1 LHESKLFQE
10 ARETSVQPEEMNEE
24 EVMAEHKV
32 RKRQMQKLEKAE
44 ESTERLARLHHRDA
58 ELQSSARMEM
68 LKKIA
73 ADSVLYF
80 DGVSRAVK
88 GYRNTVHTEMKTDD
102 PLTTYVRGMLT
113 YAETGKRSRNALP
126 ARYRREADGL
136 RLLNVNHFIQEV
148 VQALRRIVK
157 KRVKLQAVLADR
169 DMRIMADWE
178 KMSQVFVSIV
188 AYGSEI
194 IRKGGTITILAKVLP
209 IENDLLE
216 KGGGRCALLSVSSTD
231 VAVNRSESGHKDRA
245 GKSVRRAFSAIR
257 SVIGGHNGSVRVLKQ
272 QGRAQFNIYLPVVHG
287 T

>member
-1 LHESKLFQE
+1 MSLKERRVRSRTLHESKLFQE

-113 YAETGKRSRNALP
+113 YAETVKRSRNALLHVT
-126 ARYRREADGL
+126 E
-136 RLLNVNHFIQEV
+136 E
-148 VQALRRIVK
+148 
-157 KRVKLQAVLADR
+157 KLTV
-169 DMRIMADWE
+169 
-178 KMSQVFVSIV
+178 
-188 AYGSEI
+188 
-194 IRKGGTITILAKVLP
+194 
-209 IENDLLE
+209 
-216 KGGGRCALLSVSSTD
+216 
-231 VAVNRSESGHKDRA
+231 
-245 GKSVRRAFSAIR
+245 
-257 SVIGGHNGSVRVLKQ
+257 
-272 QGRAQFNIYLPVVHG
+272 
-287 T
+287 